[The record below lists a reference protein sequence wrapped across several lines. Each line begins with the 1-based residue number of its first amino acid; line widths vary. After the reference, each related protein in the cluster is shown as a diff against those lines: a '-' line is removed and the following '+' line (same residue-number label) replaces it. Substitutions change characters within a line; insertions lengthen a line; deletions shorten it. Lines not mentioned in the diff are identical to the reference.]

1 MNEMMISRLLLCLV
15 SALLLLTT
23 AAAKDVNSLD
33 GAEFRQK
40 FSDNRHLQP
49 ADLDIFPT
57 GLRSYLTGGLNWNNA
72 GMSGFSRRIAQRT
85 YLVSVST
92 DYLGFNS
99 KAALIFA
106 GPSSKISSSSHVTWE
121 RLYLPYF
128 KMKTTGWV
136 PYATDEHANLL
147 WNEDL
152 NAIQSSICSDVGTGS
167 CLRYT
172 HKIEGSERRLLKM
185 EILGSSYQQW
195 NILWKDGK
203 WFTGDSTTPNR
214 R

>member
-1 MNEMMISRLLLCLV
+1 M
-15 SALLLLTT
+15 
-23 AAAKDVNSLD
+23 
-33 GAEFRQK
+33 EFYKK
-40 FSDNRHLQP
+40 FSDNRHLRP

-57 GLRSYLTGGLNWNNA
+57 GFRSYLTGGLNWNNA

-85 YLVSVST
+85 YLVSVSSE
-92 DYLGFNS
+92 YLGFNS
-99 KAALIFA
+99 KAVLIFA
-106 GPSSKISSSSHVTWE
+106 GGRTEISPEASVKWVP
-121 RLYLPYF
+121 LYLPYF
-128 KMKTTGWV
+128 KKTTEGRV

-152 NAIQSSICSDVGTGS
+152 NAIQSTICSDVGTGS

-172 HKIEGSERRLLKM
+172 HKIEGSQRRLLKM
-185 EILGSSYQQW
+185 ETLGSSYQQW

-203 WFTGDSTTPNR
+203 WFTGDGATSNR